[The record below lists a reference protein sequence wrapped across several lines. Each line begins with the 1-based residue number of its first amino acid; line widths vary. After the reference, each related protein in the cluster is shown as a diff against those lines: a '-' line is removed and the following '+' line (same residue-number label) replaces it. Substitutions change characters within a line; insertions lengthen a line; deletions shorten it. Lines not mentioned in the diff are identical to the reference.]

1 MSEGSPEWVRGAQEE
16 IMSEVILNARKRTIT
31 RRGVNELRRQGT
43 LPAVLYGAGI
53 ESTPIEL
60 DGHEASRILAN
71 VGASTL
77 VTLKLGKDSHQ
88 VLVREMQRDFIRHDI
103 LHVDFLK
110 VAMDVV
116 IRTMVPV
123 ELVGT
128 APAAKDLG
136 GLLVGGLDEIEVEA
150 LPSNLPDKVEVDVSV
165 LADFDDVITVA
176 DVVFGEG
183 IEVLT
188 SPDEVIASTVYQP
201 EEVLEEEELEPVEL
215 EPELVDRAR
224 DEEEESDV
232 EAEAE

>member
-1 MSEGSPEWVRGAQEE
+1 
-16 IMSEVILNARKRTIT
+16 MSEVILNARKRTVT
-31 RRGVNELRRQGT
+31 GRGIKELRRQGT
-43 LPAVLYGAGI
+43 LPAILYGAGI

-60 DGHEASRILAN
+60 DGHEASLILAN

-110 VAMDVV
+110 VAMDVA

-128 APAAKDLG
+128 APAAKELG

-165 LADFDDVITVA
+165 LVDIDDVITVS

-188 SPDEVIASTVYQP
+188 SPDEVIASTVYQA
-201 EEVLEEEELEPVEL
+201 EEEIEEEELVPVEL
-215 EPELVDRAR
+215 EPELVERGR
-224 DEEEESDV
+224 GEEEEQD
-232 EAEAE
+232 AEEDTD